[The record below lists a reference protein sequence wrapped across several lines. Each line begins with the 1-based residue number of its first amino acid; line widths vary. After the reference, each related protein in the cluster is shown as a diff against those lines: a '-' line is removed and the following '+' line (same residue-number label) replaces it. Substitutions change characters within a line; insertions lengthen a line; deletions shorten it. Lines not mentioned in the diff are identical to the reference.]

1 MCPLSS
7 VHMSYTGFFTY
18 YSVFPPVS
26 LLLIHSNQVKFQ
38 GCGLSLNSACE
49 LSLNSACEL
58 CLNSACG
65 ASGGDDV
72 GESRSKEV
80 SRLNY

>member
-49 LSLNSACEL
+49 L

-72 GESRSKEV
+72 GESRWKEV